1 MQLIAFW
8 ALSLTAA
15 PEDVHAVRFPEVVAE
30 IRRAFEAYEA
40 ALMAN
45 DVAALSGFFW
55 RDPRAAR
62 MGGDGN
68 LYGWEAIAGFRKG
81 RDVSDVARDLGRVE
95 IHAYGKDF
103 GTATAE
109 YRRRGSG
116 RSGAQSQTWARFP
129 EGWRIVAAH
138 VSLAPPAAE
147 EASR

>member
-1 MQLIAFW
+1 MDTDQ
-8 ALSLTAA
+8 
-15 PEDVHAVRFPEVVAE
+15 PDVVAE

-45 DVAALSGFFW
+45 DVEALTGFFW

-81 RDVSDVARDLGRVE
+81 REVSDVARALGRVE
-95 IHAYGKDF
+95 IHAFGQDF

-109 YRRRGSG
+109 YLRTGSG
-116 RSGAQSQTWARFP
+116 RRGAQSQTWVRFP

-138 VSLAPPAAE
+138 VSLEPPRAE
-147 EASR
+147 DSSR